1 MEKDKKYNVI
11 LGLMIFFFI
20 ALVGVAFAF
29 ALGIF
34 SINSDKIEDLDNAS
48 QKTDISAG
56 FGNEVKEDEDIIK
69 EEKTKEP
76 ERNESKPAVSSGD
89 NVNNNVTIDLE
100 NKKCLNN
107 NYAKYS
113 WSSLNYNHGVYGGK
127 ENGKIYVGVNNSEL
141 KDAYDNLNLELYKSY
156 EVTGIDVSK
165 VATIFISGWGQGI
178 TIPAV
183 FFLMTDGTV
192 EWLNLEDSFTKGD
205 YKAEGKIS
213 NVSNVVK
220 ITNAAATGGFGGG
233 GTIVGI
239 RNDGNF
245 YDLCQ
250 ETVNKN

>member
-1 MEKDKKYNVI
+1 MGKNKKYNVI

-20 ALVGVAFAF
+20 IIMGVVLAFS
-29 ALGIF
+29 LGIF
-34 SINSDKIEDLDNAS
+34 SINADKTENSDNAS

-69 EEKTKEP
+69 EETNVEDEKKV
-76 ERNESKPAVSSGD
+76 SKPVVSSGD
-89 NVNNNVTIDLE
+89 NVNNNVTINLE
-100 NKKCLNN
+100 DKKCLNN
-107 NYAKYS
+107 NDADYS
-113 WSSLNYNHGVYGGK
+113 WTSINYNHGVYGEK
-127 ENGKIYVGVNNSEL
+127 RNGKIYVGVNNSDL
-141 KDAYDNLNLELYKSY
+141 KDAYDNLNMELYKSY

-165 VATIFISGWGQGI
+165 VATIFISGWGQDI
-178 TIPAV
+178 NVPAV

-192 EWLNLEDSFTKGD
+192 EWLNLKDSFTKGD

-233 GTIVGI
+233 TTIVGI
-239 RNDGNF
+239 RNDGDF
-245 YDLCQ
+245 YDLCE